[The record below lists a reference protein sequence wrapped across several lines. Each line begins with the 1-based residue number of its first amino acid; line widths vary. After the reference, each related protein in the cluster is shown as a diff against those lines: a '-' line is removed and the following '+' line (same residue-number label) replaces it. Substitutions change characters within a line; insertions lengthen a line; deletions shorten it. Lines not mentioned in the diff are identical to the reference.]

1 MNSCGVLRA
10 EVSQERVEEVSN
22 NCWAIIDELSKAG
35 QFVSIDKVLT
45 VLLQRYGVFDFSQ
58 LMCGELS
65 NVPIMALLSELN
77 RKVDTFL
84 STSFAMASIVT
95 LADLDWECAQ
105 YLQCFEIP
113 SLHSVQ
119 PKKASCRNVQP
130 VSVDPNEVD
139 LEEASID
146 QPDDTESVKDN
157 TIEQFEDYGVGLL
170 LHHPVVWS
178 YFGGYV
184 SAENSADWCSHEK
197 VLQILIEFLS
207 EQKWQQNSNK
217 FSSFSVDEF
226 IEYLCAELSISH
238 PAEAGI
244 LIRGNL
250 HAERIALEHVVK
262 NRYTLYVETTKR
274 ELEHFNQQMQ
284 TFQGSGRKSVK
295 KRRKRTAEEPEE
307 PEEPD
312 ETTGASEAAADED
325 INNNGEGVK
334 QVEQDEQNKQDKR
347 DNEESKHIN
356 ISIEENNAGC
366 VIASEAIEIAPSNNV
381 SAPIAAVAA
390 APASTREKRKVLLT
404 SNPPPYETSMNVYLP
419 SGLPSITS
427 NGAFKAGISYCGDA
441 DPGIRIVENWELQPI
456 LPYIDINS
464 NTNIDMD
471 ANKAFTDTP
480 WVQNSAIN
488 TFNSALDGRA
498 AGRWGE
504 ALVYQYL
511 LATAT
516 PGSKVNWL
524 NLTEESRA
532 CYDFIVTAPVRSHHA
547 QFVGSRTHY
556 NQDSDNNTS
565 ISMNHTTAGSGGR
578 ESTEYI
584 EVKSTRFADRN
595 VFEIS
600 PNEWQFAAADSRV
613 PYHVY
618 RVFSAG
624 DPQRVRLVIIEDI
637 YRKVTEGRLKLCM
650 AV

>member
-1 MNSCGVLRA
+1 
-10 EVSQERVEEVSN
+10 
-22 NCWAIIDELSKAG
+22 
-35 QFVSIDKVLT
+35 
-45 VLLQRYGVFDFSQ
+45 
-58 LMCGELS
+58 
-65 NVPIMALLSELN
+65 
-77 RKVDTFL
+77 
-84 STSFAMASIVT
+84 MASIVT
-95 LADLDWECAQ
+95 LADLDWECTQ

-113 SLHSVQ
+113 ILHSVQ
-119 PKKASCRNVQP
+119 PKKASCCNVLP

-157 TIEQFEDYGVGLL
+157 TIVQFEDYGVGLL

-178 YFGGYV
+178 YFGEYV
-184 SAENSADWCSHEK
+184 SAENTADWCSHEK

-207 EQKWQQNSNK
+207 EQKWQQNTNK
-217 FSSFSVDEF
+217 FSSFSADEF

-238 PAEAGI
+238 PAETGI

-262 NRYTLYVETTKR
+262 KRYTLYVETTKR

-284 TFQGSGRKSVK
+284 MFQGSSRKSVK
-295 KRRKRTAEEPEE
+295 KRRKRTAEEP
-307 PEEPD
+307 D
-312 ETTGASEAAADED
+312 ETTEASEAAADED
-325 INNNGEGVK
+325 NNNNGEAVK
-334 QVEQDEQNKQDKR
+334 QVIQDKQNKQ
-347 DNEESKHIN
+347 DNEESKHISTP
-356 ISIEENNAGC
+356 IDENNAGC
-366 VIASEAIEIAPSNNV
+366 VIGSAATDIAPSINV
-381 SAPIAAVAA
+381 SAPITTVATA
-390 APASTREKRKVLLT
+390 QPSAREKRKVAIT

-427 NGAFKAGISYCGDA
+427 NGAFKAGVSYCGDP
-441 DPGIRIVENWELQPI
+441 DPGIKIVENWELQPI

-464 NTNIDMD
+464 STNIDMD

-480 WVQNSAIN
+480 WVQNSTTN

-504 ALVYQYL
+504 ALVFQYL
-511 LATAT
+511 LATAA

-547 QFVGSRTHY
+547 QLVASRTHY
-556 NQDSDNNTS
+556 NQESDNNTS
-565 ISMNHTTAGSGGR
+565 TSMNHTTAGSGGR